1 MVLAAAALAGCASG
15 GTGESYQRTTTVVS
29 VLTGPTSGDVSM
41 DSYGGAAPVA
51 RALAAGPDTVF
62 AALEEAYKSVGVPV
76 AMRDPGRWSLGNR
89 NLEISR
95 RLGGTSLSEY
105 FNCGASAMGADIATS
120 YRLQISVVSTLT
132 QAGSGT
138 YLETLVQASA
148 RPPGTSTDP
157 VNCASTGRL
166 EHEIGRRVALAVGG

>member
-1 MVLAAAALAGCASG
+1 MAARAERRVRQGVTGYLQSRAKMLRGGFMVLAAAALAGCASG
-15 GTGESYQRTTTVVS
+15 GTGESYQ
-29 VLTGPTSGDVSM
+29 
-41 DSYGGAAPVA
+41 
-51 RALAAGPDTVF
+51 
-62 AALEEAYKSVGVPV
+62 
-76 AMRDPGRWSLGNR
+76 
-89 NLEISR
+89 
-95 RLGGTSLSEY
+95 
-105 FNCGASAMGADIATS
+105 
-120 YRLQISVVSTLT
+120 RLQISVVSTLT

>member
-1 MVLAAAALAGCASG
+1 MRVVCASTVGRPDRACAPAGLVARHLLARRWPRRAGRRVRQGVTGYLQSRAKMLRSGFMVLAATALAGCASG
-15 GTGESYQRTTTVVS
+15 GTSESYQRTTTVVS

-62 AALEEAYKSVGVPV
+62 AALEEAYKALGVPV
-76 AMRDPGRWSLGNR
+76 AMRDPARWSLGNR

-105 FNCGASAMGADIATS
+105 FNCGASAMGA
-120 YRLQISVVSTLT
+120 
-132 QAGSGT
+132 
-138 YLETLVQASA
+138 
-148 RPPGTSTDP
+148 
-157 VNCASTGRL
+157 
-166 EHEIGRRVALAVGG
+166 